1 MTELIFRKLF
11 ESVPLSRDNTG
22 TLHIAG
28 NSTYSSSTKHV
39 ALRFFFL
46 KVPVKDGKITI
57 HLVATQKQ
65 LADIGTK
72 FLMKITHQH
81 LLKLIKAY
89 TTRNEI

>member
-1 MTELIFRKLF
+1 M
-11 ESVPLSRDNTG
+11 
-22 TLHIAG
+22 
-28 NSTYSSSTKHV
+28 
-39 ALRFFFL
+39 
-46 KVPVKDGKITI
+46 PVKDGKITI